1 MAMQLFLSMTGLQIT
16 YVPFKSGNVGLTDVL
31 GGHIPVMMGSVLSA
45 LPHVRSGKLR
55 PMGVTTAK
63 RASGAS
69 DIPTIAEAGVPGY
82 EAIQWFGV
90 LAPAGTPRDIVA
102 KLHGAIVKTLDDANV
117 RKLLLGDGA
126 EPAPSRSPEEYAA
139 YLKADLAKWAKVI
152 KESGMQL
159 Q

>member
-1 MAMQLFLSMTGLQIT
+1 
-16 YVPFKSGNVGLTDVL
+16 V
-31 GGHIPVMMGSVLSA
+31 
-45 LPHVRSGKLR
+45 LPHVRAGKLR
-55 PMGVTTAK
+55 AMGVTTAR

-69 DIPTIAEAGVPGY
+69 DIPTIAEGGVPGY

-90 LAPAGTPRDIVA
+90 LAPAGTPRDIVV
-102 KLHGAIVKTLDDANV
+102 KLHAALVKTLEDSNV
-117 RKLLLGDGA
+117 RKLLLSDGA
-126 EPAPSRSPEEYAA
+126 EPSPSKSPEDYAA